1 MIWAVLK
8 VGWQRMLHGKLE
20 LLLTFVVPVA
30 FFTIFALIFD
40 KQVGGGKKL
49 RVQAVIVDNDQTV
62 VTRDITLALIEEST
76 IRTLQMRD
84 KLAGFEGSAVELS
97 AELVRRG
104 NKALAV
110 VFPTGWTE
118 GMMEQK
124 VEGPEIELI
133 ADTSNPI
140 APKVMSALV
149 QRLSSQ
155 HLARHMQSRMND
167 ANGSDAPKSA
177 VFSTKPAGLE
187 SVPHDRVD
195 GDTVRG
201 PMLVSINTRD
211 VLAENKVN
219 PVVSMYAAGIA
230 VMFLLFSATGNSGSL
245 LDEEENQTLERLMCS
260 RLSMSELLIGKWLWL
275 TLVGA
280 IQVTVMFIWAQLVF
294 HVDLLGHIP
303 GFVVMTLVTAGAA
316 SSFALFL
323 AAACRTRAQLNAIS
337 IILILSMSALGG
349 SMVPRYV
356 MSERM
361 QEIGHYTFNAW
372 ALDGFTKVFW
382 RDLPPAEIWREV
394 TVLGT
399 SAVVLLVSARLLAR
413 RWETE

>member
-8 VGWQRMLHGKLE
+8 IGWQRMLHGKLE

-30 FFTIFALIFD
+30 FFTIFAMIFD
-40 KQVGGGKKL
+40 KQVGTDTKL
-49 RVQAVIVDNDQTV
+49 RVRAVVVDKDQSEISKSIA
-62 VTRDITLALIEEST
+62 DALAEEST
-76 IRTLQMRD
+76 IRTLQERD
-84 KLAGFEGSAVELS
+84 RYEGFEGTAVQL
-97 AELVRRG
+97 ATELVRRG
-104 NKALAV
+104 TISLAV
-110 VFPTGWTE
+110 VI
-118 GMMEQK
+118 
-124 VEGPEIELI
+124 PERWSKTMLDQSDPQTDIQLI

-149 QRLSSQ
+149 QRTASAK
-155 HLARHMQSRMND
+155 LAQQLQAKADRPP
-167 ANGSDAPKSA
+167 APPQDPSLR
-177 VFSTKPAGLE
+177 TKAITVNVPA
-187 SVPHDRVD
+187 PA
-195 GDTVRG
+195 
-201 PMLVSINTRD
+201 PLVVNVETLD

-230 VMFLLFSATGNSGSL
+230 VMFLLFSATGHSGSL

-260 RLSMSELLIGKWLWL
+260 RLGMTELLFGKWLWL
-275 TLVGA
+275 TLLGSL
-280 IQVTVMFIWAQLVF
+280 QLCVMFAWAQIAF
-294 HVDLLGHIP
+294 DVDVLGHLP
-303 GFVVMTLVTAGAA
+303 GFALMTFVTAGAA

-349 SMVPRYV
+349 SMVPRYI

-382 RDLPPAEIWREV
+382 RDLPPSELWREV
-394 TVLGT
+394 TVLGA
-399 SAVVLLVSARLLAR
+399 SAVILLASARILAR
-413 RWETE
+413 RWESE